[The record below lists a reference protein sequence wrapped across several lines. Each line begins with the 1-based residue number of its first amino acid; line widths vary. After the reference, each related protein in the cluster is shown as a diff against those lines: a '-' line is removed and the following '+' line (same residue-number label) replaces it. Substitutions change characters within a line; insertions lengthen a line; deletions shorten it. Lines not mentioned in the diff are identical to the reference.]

1 MALEVTAG
9 VFLHQDNA
17 PVHKSTVA
25 MAAIYEG
32 GFQLVQ
38 HLQYCPD

>member
-1 MALEVTAG
+1 MELELTAG

-17 PVHKSTVA
+17 PVHKSTVV

-32 GFQLVQ
+32 GPTSAIFS
-38 HLQYCPD
+38 